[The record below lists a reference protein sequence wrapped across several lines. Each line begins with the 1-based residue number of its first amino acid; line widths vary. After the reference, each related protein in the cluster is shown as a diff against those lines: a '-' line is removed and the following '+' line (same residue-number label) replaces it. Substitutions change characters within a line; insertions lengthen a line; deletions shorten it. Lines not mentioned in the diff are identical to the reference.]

1 MTAISQT
8 RVSASSAA
16 SQPSFFAR
24 LIAGVREWNELR
36 LTRKALSVLSVLS
49 DRELAD
55 IGLHRGE
62 IGQIGR

>member
-36 LTRKALSVLSVLS
+36 LTRKALSVLS

>member
-1 MTAISQT
+1 MTAISLT
-8 RVSASSAA
+8 RTTSSNAA
-16 SQPSFFAR
+16 SQQPSFAAR

-36 LTRKALSVLSVLS
+36 VTRKALGALS

-62 IGQIGR
+62 IGQIGH